1 MNFLQRLTSK
11 SAAPTDAYGSVS
23 TLEENDTSSP
33 HADSLQDAD
42 NFKFDT
48 NTTAAVIIKD
58 KLKDSP
64 FLSDLSAG
72 APPSSPSKIKSSSS
86 TGNVFS
92 SWSAAGNALATIVK
106 KDTASTSNDAE
117 PEAEGKLMEEININW
132 NYVSPAEPRASN
144 DKDVVSGE
152 ERLKQTRKVLEE
164 EKQGQFATHLH
175 AAVISQD
182 LNALKQLNHK
192 GADLS
197 AKNSRGQCVLHV
209 ASSYGY
215 PHMVKSLLQFKANA
229 DCRDEDGQ
237 TPLHMAASG
246 RLDGDLEGRL
256 ACIALLLS
264 CKANLELPDKVGRAP
279 LHVAA
284 QTGNLESVIRLLD
297 AGAGRAPRDRNGMRP
312 VDLASMAGYTHI
324 VDYLTS
330 IDTAAQ
336 VGKLQQYSKYL

>member
-164 EKQGQFATHLH
+164 EVGLQRIRLALFVLFAFPSLCC
-175 AAVISQD
+175 
-182 LNALKQLNHK
+182 
-192 GADLS
+192 LS
-197 AKNSRGQCVLHV
+197 VCLSTCLPCQCPRV
-209 ASSYGY
+209 ASC
-215 PHMVKSLLQFKANA
+215 N
-229 DCRDEDGQ
+229 
-237 TPLHMAASG
+237 T
-246 RLDGDLEGRL
+246 
-256 ACIALLLS
+256 
-264 CKANLELPDKVGRAP
+264 
-279 LHVAA
+279 
-284 QTGNLESVIRLLD
+284 T
-297 AGAGRAPRDRNGMRP
+297 
-312 VDLASMAGYTHI
+312 
-324 VDYLTS
+324 
-330 IDTAAQ
+330 
-336 VGKLQQYSKYL
+336 